1 MKRDPNGLQNEKIEL
16 LDELERLAP
25 SGYNEQAISTA
36 IDFQQNAVTGFDSNV
51 SYKSLKKDP
60 VFENYATKLSKA
72 RDYIT
77 KRK

>member
-16 LDELERLAP
+16 LDELERLSP
-25 SGYNEQAISTA
+25 SGYGEQAISTA
-36 IDFQQNAVTGFDSNV
+36 IDFQQNAVTGFGSNID
-51 SYKSLKKDP
+51 YKQLKKDQ

-77 KRK
+77 KI